1 MTAER
6 SVKRMSVNVSPQS
19 PAKRPVDLS
28 LMCSGL
34 PQDLHPGLVM
44 DESTGSNKRQK
55 TEQQQ
60 QPNTPPPDVSH
71 SQDDDMRYS
80 EVRETTSTQR
90 NTNDDRD
97 VGEEISI
104 AQVLTSMHDDP
115 QVSPRSE
122 SHESKFVVANI

>member
-1 MTAER
+1 MAAER
-6 SVKRMSVNVSPQS
+6 PVKRMSVNVSPQS

-71 SQDDDMRYS
+71 SQDDDIPDS
-80 EVRETTSTQR
+80 EVHENTSTQR
-90 NTNDDRD
+90 NTSDDQD
-97 VGEEISI
+97 VGEEVSI

-115 QVSPRSE
+115 HVSPRSE
-122 SHESKFVVANI
+122 NPEKFVVANI

>member
-1 MTAER
+1 
-6 SVKRMSVNVSPQS
+6 
-19 PAKRPVDLS
+19 
-28 LMCSGL
+28 
-34 PQDLHPGLVM
+34 M

-71 SQDDDMRYS
+71 SQDDDMLDS
-80 EVRETTSTQR
+80 EVHENTSTQR
-90 NTNDDRD
+90 NTSDDQD
-97 VGEEISI
+97 VGEEVSI

-122 SHESKFVVANI
+122 SQESKFVVANI